1 MDVVIGVVLSLVGT
15 ALSAAKFYEAWISK
29 RREVRPMLQIEFENY
44 ENKPLQIS
52 LINKGL
58 GPLRIKRLIIET
70 PDGQFAGFRKFIEHY
85 NFKGIR
91 WYEFSSDLAGNVL
104 SVGDDP
110 LVILK
115 CDQKKGDIESLRE
128 KLTAATI
135 SAAYMDI
142 FDRMMPLSVRKCDW
156 FRNI

>member
-1 MDVVIGVVLSLVGT
+1 MDVAIGVVLSIVGT

-44 ENKPLQIS
+44 GNKPLEIS

-58 GPLRIKRLIIET
+58 GPLRIKRLIVET
-70 PDGQFAGFRKFIEHY
+70 PDGRFAGFRKFIEYY

-91 WYEFSSDLAGNVL
+91 WYEYSSDLAGKVL

-115 CDQKKGDIESLRE
+115 CDQKKGDIEALRE
-128 KLTAATI
+128 KLSAATI
-135 SAAYMDI
+135 SVTYMDI
-142 FDRMMPLSVRKCDW
+142 FDRMMPRADRKCNW
-156 FRNI
+156 FR